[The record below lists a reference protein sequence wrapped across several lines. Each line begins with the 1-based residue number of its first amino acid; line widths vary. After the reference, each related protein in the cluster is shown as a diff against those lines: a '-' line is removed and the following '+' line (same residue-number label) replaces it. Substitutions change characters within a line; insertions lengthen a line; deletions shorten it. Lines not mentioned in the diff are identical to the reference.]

1 MGKGESKL
9 IFPSLLREMSGL
21 TGGRASHA
29 SVSAMRNQRLTI
41 G

>member
-1 MGKGESKL
+1 MGKGENKL

-21 TGGRASHA
+21 TCGLVSH
-29 SVSAMRNQRLTI
+29 SSLSAMQNQRLTI